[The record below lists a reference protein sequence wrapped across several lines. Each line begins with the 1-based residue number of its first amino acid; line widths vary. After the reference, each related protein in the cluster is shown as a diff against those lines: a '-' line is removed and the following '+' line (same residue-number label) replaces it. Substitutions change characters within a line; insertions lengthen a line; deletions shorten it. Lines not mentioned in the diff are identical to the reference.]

1 MATETRIRFT
11 EEQKEAWKKAKKLL
25 KSTDIGSVAK
35 RSLHIAMSEMRAEQ
49 GRKHKGP
56 IETLAKKPGKLEQYQ
71 AGYRNNEI
79 AARVQD
85 WKTYLQDPGARKL
98 YIIVRD
104 DLSPAQKAVQASH
117 CAAEFQ
123 KRHPLAPWVNGT
135 MVLLQSNPSDPYYQR
150 FSKSFQSMEKTK
162 GYDPFEAY
170 IRGTFWRAHYTTLW
184 REPDL
189 NNKLTAVA
197 VLSTY
202 KNELNGKQPGIKL
215 V

>member
-25 KSTDIGSVAK
+25 KSMDIGTVAR
-35 RSLHIAMSEMRAEQ
+35 RSLHIAMSELRAEQ

-71 AGYRNNEI
+71 ANYRGNEI

-135 MVLLQSNPSDPYYQR
+135 MVLLQNNPSDPYFKR
-150 FSKSFQSMEKTK
+150 FAQVCTAGKIVA
-162 GYDPFEAY
+162 DPFEHY
-170 IRGTFWRAHYTTLW
+170 IRNAFYRAHYTTLW
-184 REPDL
+184 REPDME
-189 NNKLTAVA
+189 NKLTAVA
-197 VLSTY
+197 VLSSY
-202 KNELNGKQPGIKL
+202 QNELNGKTPGIKL

>member
-1 MATETRIRFT
+1 MATETKIRFT

-35 RSLHIAMSEMRAEQ
+35 RSLHIAMSELRAEQ

-135 MVLLQSNPSDPYYQR
+135 MVLLQNNPSDPYFKR
-150 FSKSFQSMEKTK
+150 FAQVCTAGRIEA
-162 GYDPFEAY
+162 DPFEHY
-170 IRGTFWRAHYTTLW
+170 IRNAFYRAHYTTLW
-184 REPDL
+184 REPDMG
-189 NNKLTAVA
+189 NKLTAVA
-197 VLSTY
+197 VLSSY
-202 KNELNGKQPGIKL
+202 QNELNGKTPGIKL